1 MRTFCALIFL
11 LAASTTLA
19 QTIRRVNADAT
30 VTGTNVYQTLQA
42 AHNAS
47 VAGDVLIVE
56 PGSSVGDL
64 ICSKTLTI
72 YGNGSSVIGTI
83 TINANNVK
91 ISGCNF
97 GNSNINIGASSGVVI
112 SRNSGINSVNISGSA
127 SAPASNITITQN
139 RLNYSDL
146 SGVSTGLVSNIT
158 FSNNDFLYVM
168 TSNSFTSNITVN
180 QNNFG
185 NGFPDGRR
193 PYNCSFT
200 NNKFLSV
207 IAIAFNNNNS
217 LYFYNA
223 FVTGSTVDSGMGS
236 NHIFVTTFSDPQL
249 LTSSSTGGEIGI
261 YGGATP
267 FVNNFIPATPAVT
280 KLRSDG
286 VGNSTTPITLTI
298 SAKSNN

>member
-1 MRTFCALIFL
+1 MRTFCALIFFL
-11 LAASTTLA
+11 FVSSTFA

-42 AHNAS
+42 AHNEAA
-47 VAGDVLIVE
+47 AGDVLIVE
-56 PGSSVGDL
+56 PGNSVGSL
-64 ICSKTLTI
+64 TCNKTLTI
-72 YGNGSSVIGTI
+72 YGNGSSAVGGIS
-83 TINANNVK
+83 INANNVK
-91 ISGCNF
+91 ISGCAIS
-97 GNSNINIGASSGVVI
+97 GDIGINGVTGVVI
-112 SRNSGINSVNISGSA
+112 SRNSFGQIDINGLA
-127 SAPASNITITQN
+127 SAPASNITISQN
-139 RLNYSDL
+139 RFNYSTL
-146 SGVSTGLVSNIT
+146 NGAATGLISNIV
-158 FSNNDFLYVM
+158 FSNNEMNYIP

-180 QNNFG
+180 QNNF
-185 NGFPDGRR
+185 NYGFPDNSR

-200 NNKFLSV
+200 NNTFRSV
-207 IAIAFNNNNS
+207 IAIAFYNNNS

-223 FVTGSTVDSGMGS
+223 FATGSTVDSGMGQF
-236 NHIFVTTFSDPQL
+236 NIFVTTFSDPQL
-249 LTSSSTGGEIGI
+249 LTKSSTGGEIGI